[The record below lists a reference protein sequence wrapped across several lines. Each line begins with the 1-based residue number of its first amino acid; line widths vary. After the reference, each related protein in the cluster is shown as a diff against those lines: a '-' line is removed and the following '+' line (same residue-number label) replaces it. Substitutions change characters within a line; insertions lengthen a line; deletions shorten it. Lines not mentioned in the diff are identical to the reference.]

1 VSADAD
7 PSTGYVIYDSVN
19 NLGWSAL
26 GGTSGAA
33 PLWAAVLAVDDST
46 NGNRAGY
53 GALNPA
59 LKPCDIF
66 VGIDLV
72 GIALSGIDLVGADVA
87 HALSVPRSHS
97 CERKQGK
104 LLSIDHVATTPQE
117 KARLHQDSTADAIE
131 MEASG
136 VAATAAASHIPC
148 YAIKVV
154 TDTATETFPLNFNL
168 LRDAE
173 GRFSRPKIIAATFR
187 RPRAIPALINL
198 NQRCNQAAQALGDFL
213 ADARF

>member
-1 VSADAD
+1 LKGLISI
-7 PSTGYVIYDSVN
+7 GFC
-19 NLGWSAL
+19 
-26 GGTSGAA
+26 
-33 PLWAAVLAVDDST
+33 
-46 NGNRAGY
+46 